1 MIMATDFQVKDYNFE
16 QCMKCSV
23 CTAYCPVTLVN
34 HKFPGP
40 KQSGPDGER
49 YRLKDIKYF
58 DKTLDLCLNCKRCE
72 VACPSDVKIADI
84 IQVVR
89 FKHANRPPSLRNRL
103 MAETDLVGGVATRF
117 HRTVNGAFNNRH
129 IKNVL
134 DAILEIDRRRQL
146 PQYARKTFRKIFDK
160 HYAHAQQAFET
171 KVAYFYGCHV
181 NYNDPE
187 LGLSLVEI
195 LNAVGIGV
203 ELVTEKCCGMPL
215 IMNGLVDRAK
225 KNAVFNIDSIRQ
237 IVDRGLP
244 VLTTSSTCTLTM
256 RDEYNHILGLDN
268 EDIRDSIFLATRYL
282 YDLIDNGRIK
292 LVFKPDAGNKVAYH
306 TSCHMEKLGWA
317 IYSSKLL
324 ALIPGS
330 KTIVMESSCCGL
342 AGTYGYKKE
351 NYNDSQKIGK
361 DLFKRIT
368 KFNPDIVASDCESC
382 NRQIS
387 TSTPYEA
394 VNPITIIARAL
405 DFKATR
411 KANGINN

>member
-1 MIMATDFQVKDYNFE
+1 MATDFQVKDYNFE

-34 HKFPGP
+34 PKFPGP

-89 FKHANRPPSLRNRL
+89 FKHATRPPSLRNRL
-103 MAETDLVGGVATRF
+103 MAETDLVGSIASKATRL
-117 HRTVNGAFNNRH
+117 VNSAFANRH
-129 IKNVL
+129 VKNVL
-134 DAILEIDRRRQL
+134 DAIFEIDRRRTL
-146 PQYARKTFRKIFDK
+146 PRYAPKTFKKLFEK
-160 HYAHAQQAFET
+160 HYEQQQQQFDR

-181 NYNDPE
+181 NYIDPQ
-187 LGLSLVEI
+187 LGIDLVKI

-203 ELVTEKCCGMPL
+203 IAVDEKCCGMPL

-225 KNAVFNIDSIRQ
+225 RNAEYNIASIRKL
-237 IVDRGLP
+237 VDRSLP
-244 VLTTSSTCTLTM
+244 ILTTSSTCTLTL
-256 RDEYNHILGLDN
+256 RAEYNHILGLDN

-282 YDLIDNGRIK
+282 YDLIDNGTIK
-292 LVFKPDAGNKVAYH
+292 PVFKPDAGKKVAYH

-351 NYNDSQKIGK
+351 NYDDSQKIGK
-361 DLFKRIT
+361 DLFKRIA
-368 KFNPDIVASDCESC
+368 KLEPDCVASDCESC
-382 NRQIS
+382 NKQIS
-387 TSTPYEA
+387 ESTPYTA
-394 VNPITIIARAL
+394 LNPISIIAGAL
-405 DFKATR
+405 DFEATR
-411 KANGINN
+411 RANMPAD